1 LSIIKDLFKTKKTNK
16 FDRTVAEEELA
27 GAISDS
33 QAEILGN
40 NVSLEENPDDAL
52 SAKALFA
59 VVTLIDE
66 RRKMQDMIKDLKN
79 QLLESQTTNNNLLQ
93 EKKELYHSIEGREQ
107 QVVNLEK
114 RLADLQQQLDQVNEE
129 LAQAKLD
136 HAEERER
143 LLNQAKEWELNYE
156 TLNADMRVLREN
168 AAKEQLQYQEALKE
182 EKMQHNHTL
191 ALYQQV
197 LEDNKR
203 LIKQITAFATQFSN
217 LQPLILESA
226 KEPVFMDAKDTD
238 EAVN

>member
-156 TLNADMRVLREN
+156 TLNADMRVSTRECCQRTTTIPGSIKRGKN
-168 AAKEQLQYQEALKE
+168 AAQSYPSP
-182 EKMQHNHTL
+182 
-191 ALYQQV
+191 
-197 LEDNKR
+197 
-203 LIKQITAFATQFSN
+203 I
-217 LQPLILESA
+217 SA
-226 KEPVFMDAKDTD
+226 GS
-238 EAVN
+238 